1 MAVTPDDYH
10 PNFDDRK
17 KLHKIM
23 AGWECEQCGA
33 KHGEEKIS
41 QTTGEIYTVYVQAAH
56 LDHDPENG
64 EARLKILCQSCH
76 LKYDGP
82 MHGKKMIRTKRMKR
96 IEESIRAGQL
106 QLFEEVDQNID
117 KE

>member
-1 MAVTPDDYH
+1 MAVTMDDYH

-17 KLHKIM
+17 KEHKEQV
-23 AGWECEQCGA
+23 GWQCEECGA

-41 QTTGEIYTVYVQAAH
+41 KTSGEIYTVYVQAAH

-82 MHGKKMIRTKRMKR
+82 MHNKKMIRTKRMKE
-96 IEESIRAGQL
+96 IEKAIQSGQL
-106 QLFEEVDQNID
+106 KLFEEVDENN
-117 KE
+117 

>member
-1 MAVTPDDYH
+1 MAVTLDDYH

-17 KLHKIM
+17 KEHKEQV
-23 AGWECEQCGA
+23 GWQCEECGA
-33 KHGEEKIS
+33 KHGEERIS
-41 QTTGEIYTVYVQAAH
+41 KTSGEIYTVYVQAAH

-82 MHGKKMIRTKRMKR
+82 MHNKKMIRTKRMKE
-96 IEESIRAGQL
+96 IEKAIQSGQL
-106 QLFEEVDQNID
+106 
-117 KE
+117 